1 MSMPYFRVQHDVL
14 TYIFAITSFYRKIGG
29 KKCGSLPLHI
39 ASRNGCDAE
48 ILKMLFEAYPPAL
61 EMKNMAG
68 DTPLQSGAGHVS
80 QFWNFMLWLFALFS
94 DDFLIKYF
102 FHHFHCCT
110 RVQARRA

>member
-1 MSMPYFRVQHDVL
+1 MNAHDYFRPLNDVL
-14 TYIFAITSFYRKIGG
+14 MYLLVIPSLYRKIGG

-80 QFWNFMLWLFALFS
+80 SYCM
-94 DDFLIKYF
+94 FLL
-102 FHHFHCCT
+102 
-110 RVQARRA
+110 